1 MQTLNKF
8 NESKNKVD
16 LTEKN
21 NEDCNDV
28 VEFLESVKLIKYKD
42 TFIENG
48 FEDMDTI
55 LELNDEHMELLGIPL
70 GHKLKI
76 MKRIK
81 ELRNDND
88 STQESRPATVPVAQS
103 NSIEGASCSTED
115 IGSMS
120 ICRFNF

>member
-1 MQTLNKF
+1 M
-8 NESKNKVD
+8 VA
-16 LTEKN
+16 
-21 NEDCNDV
+21 
-28 VEFLESVKLIKYKD
+28 FLESVKLIKYKD

-55 LELNDEHMELLGIPL
+55 LELNDDYLASLGVPL

-76 MKRIK
+76 MKRIR

-103 NSIEGASCSTED
+103 NYVEGAS
-115 IGSMS
+115 
-120 ICRFNF
+120 